1 MPRILPSLG
10 EFDGATIVESS
21 HKRTGTMTGLAR
33 ISFEGGARLMPAQNG
48 YDRELV
54 FEEAECAARR
64 YGRAM
69 LELDR
74 LAMMI
79 QMSSPDR
86 IASCTGCGQPLS
98 TMSFDVGDHH
108 LCPRC
113 ARKSKR

>member
-1 MPRILPSLG
+1 
-10 EFDGATIVESS
+10 
-21 HKRTGTMTGLAR
+21 MTGLAR

-64 YGRAM
+64 YGRAT

-74 LAMMI
+74 HAILI
-79 QMSSPDR
+79 KMSSPEA
-86 IASCTGCGQPLS
+86 IGSCTRCGQLLS
-98 TMSFDVGDHH
+98 TMSFAVGDRN

-113 ARKSKR
+113 ARKS